1 MEPGRLNFEVN
12 LEDKPPKLLLLLRV
26 GRGGGSAIGSFGLRG
41 GSVGSSVSPHAG
53 AFMRPFPVEFTEVV
67 EAPRPAVAAVDAVEY
82 EASEVAESREGLR
95 FCSVGL
101 RGGKLGRAGGGG
113 GAALRVGTGG
123 GGFFFGFT
131 SGLRVSIA
139 GACRTGRWVLSSA
152 GSFPICDRSA
162 TDPIES

>member
-1 MEPGRLNFEVN
+1 MRL
-12 LEDKPPKLLLLLRV
+12 L
-26 GRGGGSAIGSFGLRG
+26 
-41 GSVGSSVSPHAG
+41 
-53 AFMRPFPVEFTEVV
+53 PVEFTEVV
-67 EAPRPAVAAVDAVEY
+67 DAPRPAVGAVDAVEY

-101 RGGKLGRAGGGG
+101 RGGRLGRDGGGG
-113 GAALRVGTGG
+113 GGKRSALRVGTGG

-139 GACRTGRWVLSSA
+139 GACRTGLWVLAPA